1 MSGYPTPWKKSRKY
15 GDVYGGRTRP
25 KLGDNVFKRAH
36 SLDRPLPNDVLPLII
51 EENPS
56 RDFFF
61 PLSAQE
67 VVEALRALPKEDYEG
82 ITHIWLRRVSKAD
95 FFDNS
100 HPLATFICGS
110 GVRVITLY
118 PWPTNMLLPYGSKRP
133 LNRTINEV
141 ERFGA
146 EVKKIGKA
154 WFSKWEMEGLRKYY
168 IQTLLYHEVGHHV
181 DWYYRHWTAANLKP
195 TEEYA
200 DQYAIAKTAT
210 ATHVFNRLKDNE

>member
-15 GDVYGGRTRP
+15 GDVYGGRTYP
-25 KLGDNVFKRAH
+25 KIGDKVFNRAH
-36 SLDRPLPNDVLPLII
+36 SLERPSPQDMLPLII

-61 PLSAQE
+61 PLSAE
-67 VVEALRALPKEDYEG
+67 EIVEALKALPKQDYEE

-95 FFDNS
+95 FIDGS

-133 LNRTINEV
+133 SNRIINEV
-141 ERFGA
+141 EGFGA
-146 EVKKIGKA
+146 KVKQVGTE
-154 WFSKWEMEGLRKYY
+154 WFSEWGLDGLRKYY
-168 IQTLLYHEVGHHV
+168 IQAVLYKKVGFHI
-181 DWYYRHWTAANLKP
+181 DWYYRHWSGPNGRAACDFS
-195 TEEYA
+195 
-200 DQYAIAKTAT
+200 DQYAVANTAA
-210 ATHVFNRLKDNE
+210 ATLVFNRLKDNA